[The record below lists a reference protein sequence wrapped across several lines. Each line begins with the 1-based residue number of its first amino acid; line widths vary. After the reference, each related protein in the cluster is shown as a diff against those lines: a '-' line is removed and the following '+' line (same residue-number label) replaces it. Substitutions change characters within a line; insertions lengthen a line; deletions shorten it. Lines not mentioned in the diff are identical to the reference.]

1 VSRLHRWRKSPWAG
15 LLLVV
20 VVAALLRYPALD
32 WLPPGLNFDEGG
44 EGVAALDVSHGV
56 YRLWWPIG
64 GGKEPL
70 MAYLVQPLFW
80 LFGPTRLAL
89 RLYTATLGLIAVA
102 GTYWLAWEVSQIANL
117 PGPPGLTPQVR
128 AAGAGK
134 SQISPA
140 RAAQPG
146 RANLKSPIS
155 LPTPYSLLPTSS
167 YSLLPLLA
175 GLGLATAF
183 WHVAYSRIAF
193 RALAMPAV
201 EALALA
207 WLWRALRT
215 AEGGSGRWYHFA
227 GAGLFIGLGPY
238 TYMAAR
244 FVPVALALFFVAE
257 ALLARL
263 RHERPLLIR
272 HWHGLAL
279 SAAVALLVF
288 APLAVFFALHPEAF
302 VERAGSVSIFNPT
315 WNQGDVGGALLRTT
329 LTTLGTFAGL
339 TGDPNPIANLPGRPM
354 LDWLLIPFFW
364 LGVAVSVWS
373 VVRYAANR
381 PSVSARAYLFLLCL
395 WPVMLLPGILAPE
408 GAPHHLRIIGTAPV
422 TYLFVALGLEQIANI
437 KYQIPNIK
445 RQTSNVKSQTANRR
459 PPADRESPISNFQ
472 PAISNLQSLL
482 SAIPLLLLLVVG
494 LVTAR
499 DYFVRWARLPEL
511 AMAYDVYAVELAGQ
525 MAANPDPAAAYVIPM
540 DQRAGHEARHYSLDF
555 LYRGSTPY
563 YYLPVD
569 EPQVAAQLT
578 QAAAGHTTLR
588 VVRWLQ
594 DKHVAA
600 DEREVATFLLA
611 TTARLV
617 GEKTYPVYRVET
629 WALPSAQ
636 TAFALPAI
644 QTPVGATLG
653 GVLRL
658 EAADVSVSGATV
670 AVAVRWVPLE
680 AMDVDYKASL
690 RLVAADGKVAVQK
703 DRVLLHNWHQG
714 THLWPPET
722 VNEYYLLA
730 PAPPGEYQV
739 RVVVYHPETLAP
751 LPAGDRAE
759 VVLGTVQV
767 K

>member
-1 VSRLHRWRKSPWAG
+1 VSHLARWWKSPWAG

-20 VVAALLRYPALD
+20 AVAALLRYPALD
-32 WLPPGLNFDEGG
+32 VLPPGLSFDEAGD
-44 EGVAALDVSHGV
+44 GVAALDVSHGV
-56 YRLWWPIG
+56 YHLWWPIG

-89 RLYTATLGLIAVA
+89 RLYSATMGLIAIA
-102 GTYWLAWEVSQIANL
+102 GTYWLAWEL
-117 PGPPGLTPQVR
+117 
-128 AAGAGK
+128 
-134 SQISPA
+134 SQISSQQSA
-140 RAAQPG
+140 VSRQP
-146 RANLKSPIS
+146 
-155 LPTPYSLLPTSS
+155 SLLPTS

-193 RALAMPAV
+193 RGLALPAV

-215 AEGGSGRWYHFA
+215 PERGGGRWYHFA
-227 GAGLFIGLGPY
+227 GAGLFVGLSLY
-238 TYMAAR
+238 TYTAAR
-244 FVPVALALFFVAE
+244 FVPVALAFFFVAE

-263 RHERPLLIR
+263 RREPPMLVC
-272 HWHGLAL
+272 HWRGLTL
-279 SAAVALLVF
+279 SAAVAVLVF
-288 APLAVFFALHPEAF
+288 SPLAVFFVLHPAAF
-302 VERAGSVSIFNPT
+302 VERAGTVSIFNPT
-315 WNQGDVGGALLRTT
+315 WNQGDVAGALLRAT

-364 LGVAVSVWS
+364 LGIAVSVWG
-373 VVRYAANR
+373 VVRHAVKR
-381 PSVSARAYLFLLCL
+381 PSAAADLEGFGKSSGPWSGISDATLARAYLFLLCV
-395 WPVMLLPGILAPE
+395 WAVMLLPGILAPE
-408 GAPHHLRIIGTAPV
+408 GAPHHLRIIGAAPV
-422 TYLFVALGLEQIANI
+422 TYLFVALGLAQISNL
-437 KYQIPNIK
+437 KYQISNIK
-445 RQTSNVKSQTANRR
+445 CQTSSVKR
-459 PPADRESPISNFQ
+459 PISNLH
-472 PAISNLQSLL
+472 PPPSNLQSLI
-482 SAIPLLLLLVVG
+482 SALPLLLLLAVG

-499 DYFVRWARLPEL
+499 DYFVRWAKLPEL

-525 MAANPDPAAAYVIPM
+525 MAADPDPAAAYVIPM
-540 DQRAGHEARHYSLDF
+540 DQRAGNEARHYTLDF

-569 EPQVAAQLT
+569 EPQVAARLT

-594 DKHVAA
+594 DKHIAA
-600 DEREVATFLLA
+600 DEREVVTFLLA
-611 TTARLV
+611 TSAQLV

-636 TAFALPAI
+636 TTFALPAI
-644 QTPVGATLG
+644 QTPVAATLG

-658 EAADVSVSGATV
+658 EAADVSVRGATV
-670 AVAVRWVPLE
+670 AVAVRWAPLA
-680 AMDVDYKASL
+680 AMDVDYKASV
-690 RLVAADGKVAVQK
+690 RLVAADGKVVVQK
-703 DRVLLHNWHQG
+703 DRILLHNWHQG

-739 RVVVYHPETLAP
+739 QVVVYHPQTLAP
-751 LPAGDRAE
+751 LPVGDRAE

>member
-1 VSRLHRWRKSPWAG
+1 VSRLHRWWKSPWAG

-32 WLPPGLNFDEGG
+32 SLPPGLNFDEGG

-102 GTYWLAWEVSQIANL
+102 GTYWLAWEVIQISNL
-117 PGPPGLTPQVR
+117 
-128 AAGAGK
+128 K
-134 SQISPA
+134 SQITNPS
-140 RAAQPG
+140 
-146 RANLKSPIS
+146 
-155 LPTPYSLLPTSS
+155 PYSLLPTS
-167 YSLLPLLA
+167 YSLLPIFA

-215 AEGGSGRWYHFA
+215 SEEDGGRWYHFA

-244 FVPVALALFFVAE
+244 FLPVALALFFAAE

-263 RHERPLLIR
+263 RRERPLLVSQWR
-272 HWHGLAL
+272 GLAL

-288 APLAVFFALHPEAF
+288 SPLAVFFALHPEAF
-302 VERAGSVSIFNPT
+302 VERAGSVSIFNPA
-315 WNQGDVGGALLRTT
+315 WNQGDVAGALLRTT

-364 LGVAVSVWS
+364 LGVAVSVWG
-373 VVRYAANR
+373 VARYAVKR
-381 PSVSARAYLFLLCL
+381 PSPLARAYLFLLCL
-395 WPVMLLPGILAPE
+395 FPVMLLPGILAPE

-422 TYLFVALGLEQIANI
+422 TYSFVALGLVQISNI
-437 KYQIPNIK
+437 KYQISNIK
-445 RQTSNVKSQTANRR
+445 YQISNLKSQTA
-459 PPADRESPISNFQ
+459 DRQLP
-472 PAISNLQSLL
+472 ISNLQSPTSSLQL
-482 SAIPLLLLLVVG
+482 PTSNFQPPTSNLQSLISILLLLLAVG
-494 LVTAR
+494 GVTAR

-525 MAANPDPAAAYVIPM
+525 MAADLDPAAVYIIPM

-569 EPQVAAQLT
+569 EPQAAARLT

-600 DEREVATFLLA
+600 DEREVVTFLLA
-611 TTARLV
+611 TTARLA

-636 TAFALPAI
+636 TTFALPAI
-644 QTPVGATLG
+644 LTPVGATLG

-658 EAADVSVSGATV
+658 EAADVSVSGTTV
-670 AVAVRWVPLE
+670 AVAVRWAPLK

-690 RLVAADGKVAVQK
+690 RLVAADGKVVVQK
-703 DRVLLHNWHQG
+703 DRILLHNWHQG

-739 RVVVYHPETLAP
+739 QVVVYNPETLAP

>member
-1 VSRLHRWRKSPWAG
+1 MGIGGRGAIVSHLHRWRKSPWAG

-89 RLYTATLGLIAVA
+89 RLYTATLGLVAVA
-102 GTYWLAWEVSQIANL
+102 GTYWLAWEVMQIANL
-117 PGPPGLTPQVR
+117 PGPRGAPVPAPQVR

-134 SQISPA
+134 SQIS
-140 RAAQPG
+140 
-146 RANLKSPIS
+146 NLKPPIS

-207 WLWRALRT
+207 WLWRALRM
-215 AEGGSGRWYHFA
+215 AEGGRGRWYHFA

-244 FVPVALALFFVAE
+244 FVPVALALFFAAE

-263 RHERPLLIR
+263 RRERPLLVC
-272 HWHGLAL
+272 HWRGLAL

-288 APLAVFFALHPEAF
+288 SPLAVFFALHPEAF

-364 LGVAVSVWS
+364 LGVAVSVWG

-422 TYLFVALGLEQIANI
+422 TYLFVALGLGQISNL
-437 KYQIPNIK
+437 KH
-445 RQTSNVKSQTANRR
+445 QTSSVKR
-459 PPADRESPISNFQ
+459 P
-472 PAISNLQSLL
+472 ISNLQSLI

-499 DYFVRWARLPEL
+499 DYFVRWAELPEL

-525 MAANPDPAAAYVIPM
+525 MAADPDPAVAYVIPM

-569 EPQVAAQLT
+569 EPQVAARLT

-600 DEREVATFLLA
+600 DEREVVTFLLA

-658 EAADVSVSGATV
+658 EAADVSVSGTTV
-670 AVAVRWVPLE
+670 AVAVRWAPLE

-690 RLVAADGKVAVQK
+690 RLVAADGKVVVQK
-703 DRVLLHNWHQG
+703 DRILLHNWHQG

-751 LPAGDRAE
+751 LSAGDRAE

>member
-1 VSRLHRWRKSPWAG
+1 MGIGGRGAIVSHLHRWRKSPWAG

-117 PGPPGLTPQVR
+117 PGPR
-128 AAGAGK
+128 SAAGAGK
-134 SQISPA
+134 SQIS
-140 RAAQPG
+140 
-146 RANLKSPIS
+146 NLKPPIS

-207 WLWRALRT
+207 WLWRALRM
-215 AEGGSGRWYHFA
+215 AERGDGRWYHFA

-244 FVPVALALFFVAE
+244 FVPVALALFFAAE

-263 RHERPLLIR
+263 RRERPLLVC
-272 HWHGLAL
+272 HWRGLAL

-288 APLAVFFALHPEAF
+288 SPLAVFFALHPEAF

-329 LTTLGTFAGL
+329 LITLGTFAGL

-364 LGVAVSVWS
+364 LGVAVSVWG

-422 TYLFVALGLEQIANI
+422 TYLFVALGLGQIANS
-437 KYQIPNIK
+437 KYQISNVK
-445 RQTSNVKSQTANRR
+445 RQTSNVKSL
-459 PPADRESPISNFQ
+459 
-472 PAISNLQSLL
+472 ISNLQFLL
-482 SAIPLLLLLVVG
+482 SALPLLLLLVVG

-499 DYFVRWARLPEL
+499 DYFVRWAGLPEL

-525 MAANPDPAAAYVIPM
+525 MAADPDPAAAYVIPM

-569 EPQVAAQLT
+569 EPQVAGRLT

-600 DEREVATFLLA
+600 DEREVVTFLLA

-617 GEKTYPVYRVET
+617 GEKTYPVYRIET

-636 TAFALPAI
+636 TAFALPTI

-670 AVAVRWVPLE
+670 AVAVRWAPLE

-703 DRVLLHNWHQG
+703 DRILLHNWHQG

>member
-1 VSRLHRWRKSPWAG
+1 MSHLYRWRKSPWAG

-20 VVAALLRYPALD
+20 AVAALLRYPALD
-32 WLPPGLNFDEGG
+32 SLPPGLNFDEGG
-44 EGVAALDVSHGV
+44 EGVAALDVSHGI

-102 GTYWLAWEVSQIANL
+102 GTYWLAWEFVQIAN
-117 PGPPGLTPQVR
+117 P
-128 AAGAGK
+128 K
-134 SQISPA
+134 SQISNHKSLIS
-140 RAAQPG
+140 
-146 RANLKSPIS
+146 NL
-155 LPTPYSLLPTSS
+155 SS

-215 AEGGSGRWYHFA
+215 SEEGDGRWYHFA

-244 FVPVALALFFVAE
+244 FLPVALALFFAAE

-263 RHERPLLIR
+263 RRERPLLVR
-272 HWHGLAL
+272 QWRELAL
-279 SAAVALLVF
+279 SVAVALLVF
-288 APLAVFFALHPEAF
+288 SPLAVFFTLHPEAF
-302 VERAGSVSIFNPT
+302 VERAGSVSIFNPA

-339 TGDPNPIANLPGRPM
+339 SGDPNPIANLPGRPM

-364 LGVAVSVWS
+364 LGVAASVWG
-373 VVRYAANR
+373 VIRYAVDR
-381 PSVSARAYLFLLCL
+381 PSATSNQQSATKNRLLATGYLFLLCL

-408 GAPHHLRIIGTAPV
+408 GAPHHLRMIGTAPV
-422 TYLFVALGLEQIANI
+422 TYLFVALGLGQIANI
-437 KYQIPNIK
+437 KYQASGVK
-445 RQTSNVKSQTANRR
+445 RQTSGVKHQTPNVQ
-459 PPADRESPISNFQ
+459 SPISNLQ
-472 PAISNLQSLL
+472 SPISNLQSLISIL
-482 SAIPLLLLLVVG
+482 PLLLFLAVG

-525 MAANPDPAAAYVIPM
+525 MAADPDPAAAYVIPM

-569 EPQVAAQLT
+569 EPQVAARLT

-600 DEREVATFLLA
+600 DEREVVTFLLA
-611 TTARLV
+611 TDARLV
-617 GEKTYPVYRVET
+617 GEKAYPVYRVET

-644 QTPVGATLG
+644 QTPVGAVLG

-670 AVAVRWVPLE
+670 AVAVRWAPLE

-690 RLVAADGKVAVQK
+690 RLVAADGKVVVLK
-703 DRVLLHNWHQG
+703 DRILLHNWHQG

-739 RVVVYHPETLAP
+739 RAVVYHPETLAP

-759 VVLGTVQV
+759 VVLGTVLV

>member
-1 VSRLHRWRKSPWAG
+1 VSRLHRWRESPWAG

-102 GTYWLAWEVSQIANL
+102 GTYWLAWEFAQITN
-117 PGPPGLTPQVR
+117 R
-128 AAGAGK
+128 K
-134 SQISPA
+134 SQISNQQSA
-140 RAAQPG
+140 VSGQPS
-146 RANLKSPIS
+146 LSP
-155 LPTPYSLLPTSS
+155 TS

-215 AEGGSGRWYHFA
+215 SEGGSSERWYHFA

-263 RHERPLLIR
+263 RRERPLLIR
-272 HWHGLAL
+272 HWRGLAL
-279 SAAVALLVF
+279 SAAAALLVF
-288 APLAVFFALHPEAF
+288 SPLAVFFALHPEAF
-302 VERAGSVSIFNPT
+302 VERAGSISIFNPT

-364 LGVAVSVWS
+364 LGVAVSVWG
-373 VVRYAANR
+373 VVRCAANR
-381 PSVSARAYLFLLCL
+381 PSVSAHAYLFLLCL

-408 GAPHHLRIIGTAPV
+408 GAPHHLRMIGTAPV

-437 KYQIPNIK
+437 K
-445 RQTSNVKSQTANRR
+445 RQTSNLKSQISPAPAAQPGRANLKAQTADGR
-459 PPADRESPISNFQ
+459 PQTADRESPT
-472 PAISNLQSLL
+472 SNLQPPTSNLRSLASNL
-482 SAIPLLLLLVVG
+482 QPLISALPLLLLLVVG

-499 DYFVRWARLPEL
+499 DYFVRWAGLPEL

-525 MAANPDPAAAYVIPM
+525 MAADPDPAAAYVIPM

-600 DEREVATFLLA
+600 DEREVVTFLLA

-644 QTPVGATLG
+644 QTPVGVTLG

-658 EAADVSVSGATV
+658 EAVDVSVSGATV
-670 AVAVRWVPLE
+670 AVAVRWAPLE

-690 RLVAADGKVAVQK
+690 RLVAADGKIAVQK

-739 RVVVYHPETLAP
+739 QVVVYHPETLAP